1 MNQRLADNCLLILCL
16 SSLAPE
22 TAFPWQDESAGGG
35 KQRSFTSDIWDGRR
49 METWSQPQPYGG
61 RAQVPGVDSLYAPPQ
76 SSNGSYLGYPYQGNR
91 EYPSGMGKEPAKPY
105 SSYPQTD
112 TWAGYAGPLYR
123 PIDPDEDGRSRNLWG
138 GQGNKSESPGWL
150 PSNRSYYQSNL
161 NSWGSLGSEAQQKY
175 RSSQFGQGG
184 GYSIWDEVGASY
196 QRDRMPAPPQ
206 YYFRPLSD
214 REKQQ
219 IAEENPY
226 FRSFETGV
234 HGGRSPARDG
244 ASPSAE
250 PGYFGQHRQYEIP
263 YQGQALYGGRDP
275 YSQ

>member
-16 SSLAPE
+16 SSLAPQ

-35 KQRSFTSDIWDGRR
+35 KQRSFTTDIWGGRR
-49 METWSQPQPYGG
+49 VEAWSQPQPYRGWG
-61 RAQVPGVDSLYAPPQ
+61 QVPGAESVYTPPQ
-76 SSNGSYLGYPYQGNR
+76 SPNGGYLGSPSQGNR
-91 EYPSGMGKEPAKPY
+91 EYPSGMGKELGKPY

-112 TWAGYAGPLYR
+112 AWSGYSVPLYR
-123 PIDPDEDGRSRNLWG
+123 PMDPDEDGRSRSLWG
-138 GQGNKSESPGWL
+138 GQGNKSESPGQV
-150 PSNRSYYQSNL
+150 PSNRSYYQSNV
-161 NSWGSLGSEAQQKY
+161 NSWGSLGSETQQKY
-175 RSSQFGQGG
+175 RSSPFGQGT

-226 FRSFETGV
+226 FRALETGV
-234 HGGRSPARDG
+234 YAGRSSGRDG
-244 ASPSAE
+244 AYPSAE
-250 PGYFGQHRQYEIP
+250 PNYSGQYRQYEIP